1 MRTLLFCILLLAA
14 TSTRAQRFIPSPI
27 VGYTPIGMGGAQQL
41 MYREI
46 PDKKWFVTSNVGI
59 TTGFSTWK
67 GGSAGYV
74 AAPVSLQLNR
84 RLTDNLYAYGAITA
98 APTYMNFNGAFMG
111 ANAGKYQPT
120 GFMRNGS
127 FNMYSRAEMGL
138 YYINDSKTFS
148 ISGSISVEHGGHPM
162 MPYYYAP
169 QNKQQPAAQN
179 NR

>member
-1 MRTLLFCILLLAA
+1 MRTLLFSILLLAA
-14 TSTRAQRFIPSPI
+14 TSSRAQRFVASPI
-27 VGYTPIGMGGAQQL
+27 MGYTPIGIGGAAQL
-41 MYREI
+41 MNREI
-46 PDKKWFVTSNVGI
+46 PDKKWFVSSGIGI
-59 TTGFSTWK
+59 TSGFTSWR
-67 GGSAGYV
+67 GGSSSYIS
-74 AAPVSLQLNR
+74 APVTLQLNR

-111 ANAGKYQPT
+111 AHAGKYQPN

-148 ISGSISVEHGGHPM
+148 ISGSISVEQGAYPI

-179 NR
+179 R